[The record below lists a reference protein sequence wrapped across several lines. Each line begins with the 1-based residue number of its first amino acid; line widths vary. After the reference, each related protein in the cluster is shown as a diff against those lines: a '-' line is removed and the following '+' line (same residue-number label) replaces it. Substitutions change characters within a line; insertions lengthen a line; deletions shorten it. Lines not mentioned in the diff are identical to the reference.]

1 MSILSRQDRRGWK
14 PSLWLTGFHLPG
26 CDLPQTVLT
35 HQIRREAMAGHL
47 LGYLDDLQYLAD
59 LLLAAPGL
67 VHATIQ

>member
-1 MSILSRQDRRGWK
+1 
-14 PSLWLTGFHLPG
+14 
-26 CDLPQTVLT
+26 
-35 HQIRREAMAGHL
+35 MAGHL